1 MNAGNVFAIVAD
13 YLAAHKTVLLATYT
27 ATALLRFSL
36 SWVQS
41 FGLML
46 AVVVLMEVAGSPIN
60 IIVDAAVMGAGGVRA
75 LSSTQGP
82 A

>member
-1 MNAGNVFAIVAD
+1 MQEMF
-13 YLAAHKTVLLATYT
+13 LQLLPTI
-27 ATALLRFSL
+27 LLPTKPFCLPHILPLRCCVS
-36 SWVQS
+36 VCHGCNR

-46 AVVVLMEVAGSPIN
+46 ALVVLMEVAGSPIN